1 MKKYKL
7 LFLACLT
14 LFSSCDDFLERE
26 PLDFVSP
33 DNYLE
38 NENQAEKL
46 LNGVYECLMN
56 HTANARLF
64 PIHIATMTDD
74 AFDPQP
80 WHDTTEWPRGQG
92 NANSAMPKL
101 KWEQNY
107 KGIAR
112 ANVFINSVASA
123 GFSSKNLPRYIGEA
137 KFLRAWY
144 YTDLITFFGDV
155 PLVLEPGDL
164 TNSKPHRT
172 PKELVVSQILKDLE
186 EAIATL
192 PVEYPEDALGRIT
205 KGAAMG
211 LKSRVLLYQG
221 DWANAAKA
229 AKDVMDLNQYFLFPD
244 YQGLFL
250 EVNERAAGCEI
261 MMRRCYTPKID
272 PSYLYYPL
280 GEWPAFAPTKQL
292 ADSYYMNDGLPISKS
307 PKYDAQN
314 PHMNR
319 DPRFAASLFYPGCQ
333 YLNFMIKAPDPEV
346 SKESG

>member
-1 MKKYKL
+1 MIMKKYKL

-229 AKDVMDLNQYFLFPD
+229 AKDVMDLNQ
-244 YQGLFL
+244 
-250 EVNERAAGCEI
+250 
-261 MMRRCYTPKID
+261 
-272 PSYLYYPL
+272 
-280 GEWPAFAPTKQL
+280 
-292 ADSYYMNDGLPISKS
+292 
-307 PKYDAQN
+307 
-314 PHMNR
+314 
-319 DPRFAASLFYPGCQ
+319 
-333 YLNFMIKAPDPEV
+333 
-346 SKESG
+346 

>member
-155 PLVLEPGDL
+155 P
-164 TNSKPHRT
+164 
-172 PKELVVSQILKDLE
+172 
-186 EAIATL
+186 
-192 PVEYPEDALGRIT
+192 
-205 KGAAMG
+205 
-211 LKSRVLLYQG
+211 
-221 DWANAAKA
+221 
-229 AKDVMDLNQYFLFPD
+229 
-244 YQGLFL
+244 
-250 EVNERAAGCEI
+250 
-261 MMRRCYTPKID
+261 
-272 PSYLYYPL
+272 
-280 GEWPAFAPTKQL
+280 
-292 ADSYYMNDGLPISKS
+292 
-307 PKYDAQN
+307 
-314 PHMNR
+314 
-319 DPRFAASLFYPGCQ
+319 
-333 YLNFMIKAPDPEV
+333 
-346 SKESG
+346 